1 MADDRLDA
9 LRAMVGKFPDD
20 PRPRFFLG
28 HELVKAGAF
37 AEAVEHYRAY
47 LALERGDVGAAW
59 RELGRCL
66 ERTGASGEAAEAYR
80 NGITSARA
88 NGHSGLAS
96 EIEMLLE
103 ELLR

>member
-1 MADDRLDA
+1 MAEDRLDA
-9 LRAMVGKFPDD
+9 LRAMVAKFPDD

-37 AEAVEHYRAY
+37 AEAAEQYRGY
-47 LALERGDVGAAW
+47 LSRERGDVGAAW

-66 ERTGASGEAAEAYR
+66 ERTGEPQKAAEAYR
-80 NGITSARA
+80 EGMASARA

-96 EIEMLLE
+96 EIEMLLD
-103 ELLR
+103 ELTR